1 MDISYMRRR
10 INEYYD
16 GKWTALYDMP
26 NNQIIAIYHQMLNSG
41 KFDKN
46 NAKTY
51 KNDKQFTEVQLSIFE
66 MPEYANSI
74 DKANVY

>member
-10 INEYYD
+10 INEYYG
-16 GKWTALYDMP
+16 GKWAALYDMP

-46 NAKTY
+46 NVKTY
-51 KNDKQFTEVQLSIFE
+51 KDDKQFTEVQLSIFE
-66 MPEYANSI
+66 MPEYVNSI

>member
-16 GKWTALYDMP
+16 GKWMALYDMP

-41 KFDKN
+41 KFDNKN
-46 NAKTY
+46 TKDLKSNK
-51 KNDKQFTEVQLSIFE
+51 KFLNGCSKCKKKD
-66 MPEYANSI
+66 
-74 DKANVY
+74 